1 MVSMELKET
10 TLTKKQS
17 ETLTF
22 IKKYMV
28 SHGYPPS
35 VREICAGM
43 GLSSPATAH
52 THLKELENKGYIR
65 KENSKFRTIELL
77 VNNEYD
83 KSKESSNTSNQV
95 VEVPLLGRVSCGN
108 PIEAIENP
116 TEFFSL
122 PASLIPLNEE
132 IFTLECKG
140 DSMINAGIFDK
151 DIVIIKKQRVCKD
164 GEIVVAMTDENE
176 VTLKRFYKERDH
188 IRLQPEN
195 DEMAPIIVNNCTILG
210 KAIGLYR
217 KIK

>member
-1 MVSMELKET
+1 MEIKEN
-10 TLTKKQS
+10 TLTNKQG
-17 ETLTF
+17 ETLQF
-22 IKKYMV
+22 IKKFMV
-28 SHGYPPS
+28 AHGYPPS

-77 VNNEYD
+77 CENEFEP
-83 KSKESSNTSNQV
+83 KKEEIEEV
-95 VEVPLLGRVSCGN
+95 VSVPLLGRVSCGN
-108 PIEAIENP
+108 PIEAISNP
-116 TEFFSL
+116 TEFFTL
-122 PASLIPLNEE
+122 PASLIPKGEE

-151 DIVIIKKQRVCKD
+151 DIVIIKKQRVCHD

-176 VTLKRFYKERDH
+176 VTLKRFYKEKDH

-195 DEMAPIIVNNCTILG
+195 DEMDPIIVKNCTILG

>member
-1 MVSMELKET
+1 MELKET

>member
-1 MVSMELKET
+1 
-10 TLTKKQS
+10 
-17 ETLTF
+17 
-22 IKKYMV
+22 MV

-83 KSKESSNTSNQV
+83 KSKESSNTSDQV

-116 TEFFSL
+116 DDFFPL
-122 PASLIPLNEE
+122 PVNLVPKNKTVI
-132 IFTLECKG
+132 TLRCEG
-140 DSMINAGIFDK
+140 ESMINKGILDG
-151 DIVIIKKQRVCKD
+151 DIVVVQLQETAHD
-164 GEIVVAMTDENE
+164 GDIVVARTDDGD
-176 VTLKRFYKERDH
+176 VTLKTFYKRDGY
-188 IRLQPEN
+188 IELKPEN
-195 DEMAPIIVNNCTILG
+195 DTMKPFKFEHVTIIG

-217 KIK
+217 EF

>member
-1 MVSMELKET
+1 MELKET

-83 KSKESSNTSNQV
+83 KSKESNNTSDQV

-164 GEIVVAMTDENE
+164 GEIIVAMTDENE
-176 VTLKRFYKERDH
+176 VTLKRFYKESDH

-195 DEMAPIIVNNCTILG
+195 DEMAPIIVTNCTILG